1 MSCKIEV
8 EHNSEWAGDRSYF
21 ISTIDA
27 ASLETRIAAID
38 TCLNPQ
44 GIDPML
50 YDLYREGSPLGEDM
64 HTASSFSVFGEKVG
78 KQVYEAEDEN
88 GKVWKYIDET
98 KLHIMRD
105 GKEMDVLGSEILETD
120 SIIEYT
126 DLMK

>member
-1 MSCKIEV
+1 MPFYYKEFLKQISEKPQCGLKI
-8 EHNSEWAGDRSYF
+8 GMIY
-21 ISTIDA
+21 
-27 ASLETRIAAID
+27 
-38 TCLNPQ
+38 
-44 GIDPML
+44 
-50 YDLYREGSPLGEDM
+50 
-64 HTASSFSVFGEKVG
+64 SFGPN
-78 KQVYEAEDEN
+78 EAEDEN